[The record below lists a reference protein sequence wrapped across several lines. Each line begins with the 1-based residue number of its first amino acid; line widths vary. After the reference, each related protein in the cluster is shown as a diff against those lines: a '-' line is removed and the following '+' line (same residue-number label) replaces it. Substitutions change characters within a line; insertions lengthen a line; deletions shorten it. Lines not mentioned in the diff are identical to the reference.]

1 MRVMLKVNMP
11 VARANALVREGKLGS
26 TIQAIVQS
34 LKPEAAY
41 FTDSNGQRTGFL
53 FLDLKDSSEIPR
65 IAEPWFLALD
75 AAVEI
80 HPVMAPAD
88 LAKAAPFMDEAAKKY
103 G

>member
-1 MRVMLKVNMP
+1 MVRPNREESASGGATFPAL
-11 VARANALVREGKLGS
+11 LVRVR
-26 TIQAIVQS
+26 II
-34 LKPEAAY
+34 
-41 FTDSNGQRTGFL
+41 
-53 FLDLKDSSEIPR
+53 